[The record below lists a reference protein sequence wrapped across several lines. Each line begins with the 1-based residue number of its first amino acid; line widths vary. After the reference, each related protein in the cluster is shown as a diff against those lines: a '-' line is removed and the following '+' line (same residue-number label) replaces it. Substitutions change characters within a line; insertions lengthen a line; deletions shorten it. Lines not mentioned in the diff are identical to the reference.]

1 MSDEEKQ
8 QTGRCFTST
17 RLPGPLNNKE
27 KAKLLCVI
35 NPRWEQ
41 SGQSASPHTNL
52 PLQSTTNPQDKRD
65 RDHLTSAG
73 LSSLEVPLQP
83 HRELQGALRSVQTCS
98 VCPDP
103 APALS
108 LEAVQWSNGTAQL
121 HPKYNCPGHK
131 QRLWKRAVD
140 CSEPRQLTSSLKKAA
155 SLCCSE

>member
-1 MSDEEKQ
+1 MEESNKQ
-8 QTGRCFTST
+8 EGVSPVPNFMV
-17 RLPGPLNNKE
+17 PLTTIK
-27 KAKLLCVI
+27 KSKLLRMI
-35 NPRWEQ
+35 NPRWER
-41 SGQSASPHTNL
+41 SASPHTNL
-52 PLQSTTNPQDKRD
+52 PLQSTANPHDKRD

-83 HRELQGALRSVQTCS
+83 HRELQGALRSVKTCS

-108 LEAVQWSNGTAQL
+108 LEAVQWTAQL

-131 QRLWKRAVD
+131 QRPWKRAVD
-140 CSEPRQLTSSLKKAA
+140 CSERGQLTSSLKKAA